1 MRDAAPALELL
12 PGQREALEVI
22 AKSTSAAYRQVQRAR
37 ALLLAADGI
46 ANTVIAA
53 EVKTTPKTVRAWR
66 ERFTADGLAQLGE
79 VRSGR
84 GRKPSIL
91 RFPPE
96 RGGIHNEE
104 RDARD
109 KEEVRPGVP

>member
-1 MRDAAPALELL
+1 MLYAVRMNVAIPHDLDPDE
-12 PGQREALEVI
+12 
-22 AKSTSAAYRQVQRAR
+22 RAR
-37 ALLLAADGI
+37 KIADEK
-46 ANTVIAA
+46 A
-53 EVKTTPKTVRAWR
+53 
-66 ERFTADGLAQLGE
+66 
-79 VRSGR
+79 
-84 GRKPSIL
+84 L

>member
-1 MRDAAPALELL
+1 MLIFHDP
-12 PGQREALEVI
+12 
-22 AKSTSAAYRQVQRAR
+22 
-37 ALLLAADGI
+37 DGI
-46 ANTVIAA
+46 EHHPYTEAPHGIDKSD
-53 EVKTTPKTVRAWR
+53 EPRA
-66 ERFTADGLAQLGE
+66 
-79 VRSGR
+79 GR
-84 GRKPSIL
+84 PV